1 MALLNPGVQVTV
13 SDESIYLPS
22 TASTVPLFFIATKYG
37 KLLPNTNSVAYGT
50 IEAGVPR
57 LITSL
62 RESIEAYGFPVFKRD
77 VYDQPLHGDCR
88 NEYGLFALNQFLKL
102 GNRAY
107 VIRADIDLDDDTETA
122 STIWE
127 SKTTPNV
134 VSNAKL
140 AATVY
145 LNAIQNY
152 RTSNK
157 NTQLLGGSIQ
167 IPVELLDDS
176 GNVLPIP
183 NNASPALI
191 DKYNAYYKELNEL
204 QAENA
209 QLEKIIHDAMAELAK
224 TTSTFADKYR
234 DSAFL
239 RFNISNILSGN
250 FYNVENAT
258 LDTNGHLQYDYSQYL
273 PVATNKNT
281 NGLILSTNQYT
292 ESTKESNLL
301 SASAR
306 LIYATPYD
314 PITSQPPVSSTYFT
328 GIIGRLRESI
338 RPTDI
343 GAMKNSFTDGSAFIP
358 AVAPNPTA
366 TPPIAGSAQQTFFTD
381 GAGSVIKGKLRLH
394 GATISGTINK
404 RTGAC
409 NLIASYGSYAL
420 NISNSTIP
428 TLTQTEINAINASA
442 ANDAANLL
450 DLDTITVTGKIPV
463 NTDIALYVDTVGRL
477 TGSIPQFIVANYPNN
492 HTATEI
498 PSTSSSTSKSITI
511 PPVTINGLVDIDF
524 RPSISILAA
533 DDFTID
539 AGGSLVD
546 GIYTG
551 TASNVGRNTIVTIS
565 SKASSGTVALL
576 TGAAF
581 TGSVNFVLNNRKVNG
596 ITIEQFG
603 NIIKTVCLQYERT
616 QSWYYSKELSAHNGS
631 DNLVGSDDASRRL
644 AVVNKLVQV
653 IRDNSSVN
661 MEVEPLMGSDITSEG
676 YEFNL
681 VLCPGF
687 PEVADEMLSL
697 VEQVKYEALVLAD
710 TPMNMTPRDVISWGQ
725 SIDQSTIISLSNNIR
740 ADNRGLIAYYYPHGY
755 ASNLDGYD
763 VMCAA
768 SGIALAALT
777 NSDNT
782 SYVWMAPA
790 GPNRGLVSGTIGVNA
805 VGYVEGRIGTPD
817 ALFKRVRLNEGL
829 RDSLYSLCNI
839 NPIHDSIQHGVM
851 VWGQKTRVTLGFNSA
866 LDRINVTRLVMYIR
880 RGIRKA
886 LYRFLMEPNDD
897 MTRKNVTSLVNSYLH
912 DIKIKRGLYDFAV
925 LCDTSNNTADT
936 IDRNELYVHIAL
948 KPTKAIEFIYVPI
961 TLVKTG
967 DSVTL

>member
-62 RESIEAYGFPVFKRD
+62 RESIEAYGFPIFKRD

-122 STIWE
+122 SNIWE

-140 AATVY
+140 AATIY
-145 LNAIQNY
+145 LNAVQNY
-152 RTSNK
+152 RTANR

-167 IPVELLDDS
+167 IPVDLLDDA
-176 GNVLPIP
+176 GNILPIP
-183 NNASPALI
+183 TNASQALI
-191 DKYNAYYKELNEL
+191 DKYSAYYKELNEM

-209 QLEKIIHDAMAELAK
+209 QLEKIINNAMVELAK

-234 DSAFL
+234 DSAYL

-250 FYNVENAT
+250 FYNVENTT
-258 LDTNGHLQYDYSQYL
+258 LDANGHLQYSYSQYL

-292 ESTKESNLL
+292 ESTKETNLL
-301 SASAR
+301 SAAAR
-306 LIYATPYD
+306 LVYASPYD
-314 PITSQPPVSSTYFT
+314 PVTSQPPVASTHFT
-328 GIIGRLRESI
+328 GILGRLREMI

-343 GAMKNSFTDGSAFIP
+343 GSMSNSFTNGSVFIP
-358 AVAPNPTA
+358 AIAANPAA
-366 TPPIAGSAQQTFFTD
+366 TPPITGRAQQTFFTD
-381 GAGSVIKGKLRLH
+381 GSGSVIKGKLRLH
-394 GATISGTINK
+394 GATIAGTVNLT
-404 RTGAC
+404 TGEC
-409 NLIASYGSYAL
+409 NLTASYGSYTL
-420 NISNSTIP
+420 NIGNSTTTSLTP
-428 TLTQTEINAINASA
+428 TQINAIRADAVS
-442 ANDAANLL
+442 DAAKLL
-450 DLDTITVTGKIPV
+450 DLDIINITNKVPANV
-463 NTDIALYVDTVGRL
+463 DIELYVDTVGRL
-477 TGSIPQFIVANYPNN
+477 TGSIPQFVVQNYPNN
-492 HTATEI
+492 HTVNEL
-498 PSTSSSTSKSITI
+498 PSSSASVSKSITI
-511 PPVTINGLVDIDF
+511 RPIVINGLVDIDF
-524 RPSISILAA
+524 RPSVNILAS
-533 DDFTID
+533 DGFTVD

-551 TASNVGRNTIVTIS
+551 TASNVGRSTVLTIL
-565 SKASSGTVALL
+565 SKTSSGTVALL
-576 TGAAF
+576 TGATF
-581 TGSVNFVLNNRKVNG
+581 TGDVSMVLNNRKVNG
-596 ITIEQFG
+596 ISVEQFG
-603 NIIKTVCLQYERT
+603 NLVKTVCLQYERT
-616 QSWYYSKELSAHNGS
+616 QSWFFSKELSAHNGS
-631 DNLVGSDDASRRL
+631 DNLIGSDDASRRL
-644 AVVNKLVQV
+644 AVVNKFVQV

-687 PEVADEMLSL
+687 PELADEMLSL

-725 SIDQSTIISLSNNIR
+725 SIDQSTIISISNNIR
-740 ADNRGLIAYYYPHGY
+740 SDNRGLIAYYYPHGY

-805 VGYVEGRIGTPD
+805 VGYVEGLLGTPD
-817 ALFKRVRLNEGL
+817 AMFKRVRLNEGL

-839 NPIHDSIQHGVM
+839 NPIHDSLQHGVM
-851 VWGQKTRVTLGFNSA
+851 VWGQKTRVNLGFNSA
-866 LDRINVTRLVMYIR
+866 LDRINVARLIMFIR
-880 RGIRKA
+880 RGVRKA

-897 MTRKNVTSLVNSYLH
+897 ITRKNVTSLVNSYLH

-967 DSVTL
+967 DSVTA